1 MTTEPPPPPEQ
12 APAAEP
18 SPAALPVTPP
28 VGWLAT
34 PQPGPAPS
42 SLRIVGAAVTVLAG
56 FAGLAALF
64 LPYVSYGEGDPFSL
78 IDIGSFGAVG
88 DNPSGQNLAFAL
100 EPFGLAMALLVLGVI
115 AFAAR
120 SRLLAGLVLGFAVGL
135 ALNHGSFWLSLHDPS
150 FQQDAGIGLYV
161 GLAGGAAALLG
172 GLLLALD
179 RGKREA
185 QPAG

>member
-1 MTTEPPPPPEQ
+1 MTTEPPPAPEPALDAPP
-12 APAAEP
+12 
-18 SPAALPVTPP
+18 VVPP

-34 PQPGPAPS
+34 PPPGPAPS
-42 SLRIVGAAVTVLAG
+42 SLRIAGAAVTVLAG
-56 FAGLAALF
+56 IAGLVALF

-120 SRLLAGLVLGFAVGL
+120 SRLLAGLVVGLALGL

-179 RGKREA
+179 RGRREA
-185 QPAG
+185 QAAG